1 MNVSKKII
9 SLLVIISIL
18 SPIVSYVYLENIFN
32 SRLSSEK
39 ETLIEENMILTQKL
53 AIEEN
58 WVKPLLVTQLGWYL
72 HNGSDPVITSRNTFT
87 IYGMVQNVGFN
98 PARNC
103 NLTVQFYSNAAL
115 LQSSIISMGDI
126 YRYDFR
132 NVTNIYNDSSDF
144 NNGYYYVNQRIM
156 QCPYADSVTR
166 IKITPEWSY

>member
-72 HNGSDPVITSRNTFT
+72 HNGSDPVIT
-87 IYGMVQNVGFN
+87 
-98 PARNC
+98 
-103 NLTVQFYSNAAL
+103 
-115 LQSSIISMGDI
+115 
-126 YRYDFR
+126 
-132 NVTNIYNDSSDF
+132 
-144 NNGYYYVNQRIM
+144 
-156 QCPYADSVTR
+156 
-166 IKITPEWSY
+166 